1 MIFTRR
7 AAAVGLVAVAAL
19 SASQTSCST
28 TTLVNKFN
36 SGFLDSNGDPCHDP
50 EQRSQEMV
58 RELVTHELMDGFF
71 TQGTS
76 TGPVALWALK
86 ASTEPEAFVGYV
98 IANAKALGN
107 ELPWSPVPPR
117 PEFEAFTA
125 PSSPA
130 RDRVA
135 ALGRHWRGAPLEPPG
150 AAICDADGKLLP
162 AAAELSDALRFNAAL
177 ERAAADVTAIAIE
190 GLVNEAAVRD
200 GAREAF
206 AEASQYLARRTWQR
220 RFDRHTNGL
229 VVKGGAS
236 TGLYSAGVVWAALN
250 LITNCMADDGPDG
263 CHAAAPDPRFALVSG
278 TSTGAMIS
286 VATEL
291 FNVAKTDAQRR
302 AALDRLAGWFTC
314 VGDNDLYCVQQNDA
328 LAMLGTQRG
337 LLQFD
342 GLQKLLDTNVTV
354 DVFNN
359 QSELVLNTVNFR
371 TGTLLDLSD
380 LDELKTPNDVVQAA
394 LASAVLPFI
403 GEPVPH
409 LPVDYNPQYQ
419 QTYLDG
425 GIRSELPIL
434 PLVRRGAERVL
445 VVSSDTSVTSESN
458 QLSNGLDIATRFI
471 DVAIGGVTES
481 EVQHAERHVESVRL
495 AEIDACK
502 ASPDVARGCLGS
514 KSPSDCVTA
523 FCQGD
528 WAAVCGTEPPPEK
541 KPMKS
546 TFDLTDQR
554 IASLWGTRS
563 FFRNEIEVQGLHAYD
578 FDSTS
583 ERRLFLAGA
592 EAARVRCAE
601 IARLLDFP
609 IDKIG
614 AKALTKWC
622 TPDLRAAGPLCSSL
636 GLTSRQGL
644 RNCTTPPPTP
654 ARVAG
659 CR

>member
-1 MIFTRR
+1 MFTRR
-7 AAAVGLVAVAAL
+7 AAAVGLVAMAAL

-36 SGFLDSNGDPCHDP
+36 SGILDSNGDPCHEP
-50 EQRSQEMV
+50 EQRSEEMV
-58 RELVTHELMDGFF
+58 RQLVTHELMDGFF

-76 TGPVALWALK
+76 TGSVSLWALK
-86 ASTEPEAFVGYV
+86 ASIEPEAFVGYV
-98 IANAKALGN
+98 VASAKALGSD
-107 ELPWSPVPPR
+107 LPWPPLPPQ
-117 PEFEAFTA
+117 PEFDAFTT
-125 PSSPA
+125 PGLPA

-135 ALGRHWRGAPLEPPG
+135 ALGKHWRGGPAEAPA

-190 GLVNEAAVRD
+190 GLVTEAEVRE

-206 AEASQYLARRTWQR
+206 TETSQYLARRTWQR
-220 RFDRHTNGL
+220 RFDHHVNGL
-229 VVKGGAS
+229 VIKGGAS
-236 TGLYSAGVVWAALN
+236 TGLYSAGVVWVALN
-250 LITNCMADDGPDG
+250 LITNCMADEAPDG
-263 CHAAAPDPRFALVSG
+263 CHAAVVDPRFALVSG

-286 VATEL
+286 VATQL
-291 FNVAKTDAQRR
+291 FNVAKTDAERR

-328 LAMLGTQRG
+328 LALLGTQRG

-342 GLQKLLDTNVTV
+342 GLQQLLEKNVNA
-354 DVFNN
+354 DIFHN

-380 LDELKTPNDVVQAA
+380 QDELKTPSDVVQGA

-409 LPVDYNPQYQ
+409 LPADYNPQYE

-445 VVSSDTSVTSESN
+445 IVSSDASVTGESN

-471 DVAIGGVTES
+471 DVAVGGVTES

-502 ASPDVARGCLGS
+502 ASPDASRACQSS
-514 KSPSDCVTA
+514 KSPGDCLTA
-523 FCQGD
+523 FCQGN
-528 WAAVCGTEPPPEK
+528 WAAVCTAEPPPPEK

-563 FFRNEIEVQGLHAYD
+563 FFRNETEVQGLHAYD

-592 EAARVRCAE
+592 EAARVRCWE

-609 IDKIG
+609 IDRIG
-614 AKALTKWC
+614 AKTLTKWC
-622 TPDLRAAGPLCSSL
+622 TPQLQNPGPLCSSL
-636 GLTSRQGL
+636 GLTSRKGL
-644 RNCTTPPPTP
+644 RNCSTPPPGP
-654 ARVAG
+654 ARAAG